1 MPLSL
6 SAIGFLNGLTQS
18 GLLILGCIL
27 GVFFIIKSKKTQA
40 KLLLF
45 LGLGTLGIGLWQLAG
60 FIDFIHI
67 LATEINLP
75 IYSDKNIPLSSVF
88 WYFTTTFELIFG
100 IAFIFYSALKLVIP
114 SKRYYFFTLYLIL
127 GVSISIIYI
136 WFFSSDVDL
145 VPINS
150 PGDDIINTSIKTT
163 SLIFPLII
171 GAVLLYFIFNV
182 LGLFLK
188 SFKSR
193 GIVKK
198 KEIQLSIAN
207 LLFLIFFVAYVMAG
221 TSVYKLIMRIGE
233 IGSIIVMYYALREVQ
248 EKIEK
253 ERPKKAI
260 KVEEGLFRVVERPD
274 VITEEEVTI
283 SKEKKICLVCKG
295 KVLSFSFICP
305 VCETFYCENC
315 ARAIM
320 ELENACWAC
329 DQPLDASRPHTPYK
343 KKEIAHDDSKF
354 KV

>member
-1 MPLSL
+1 M
-6 SAIGFLNGLTQS
+6 
-18 GLLILGCIL
+18 
-27 GVFFIIKSKKTQA
+27 A

-67 LATEINLP
+67 LATQTNLP
-75 IYSDKNIPLSSVF
+75 IYSDKNVPFSSVF

-127 GVSISIIYI
+127 GVGVSIIYI

-145 VPINS
+145 VFS
-150 PGDDIINTSIKTT
+150 PGGDIINTSIKTT

-182 LGLFLK
+182 LGLLLK

-193 GIVKK
+193 GIIKK
-198 KEIQLSIAN
+198 KETQLSVAN
-207 LLFLIFFVAYVMAG
+207 LLFLIFFIAYVMAG
-221 TSVYKLIMRIGE
+221 TSVYKLVMRIGE

-248 EKIEK
+248 EKQER
-253 ERPKKAI
+253 ERPKKEI

-295 KVLSFSFICP
+295 KVWSFSFICP
-305 VCETFYCENC
+305 ECETFYCEKC

-320 ELENACWAC
+320 ELENVCWAC
-329 DQPLDASRPHTPYK
+329 DQPLDASRPHKPYK
-343 KKEIAHDDSKF
+343 KKEIAQDDSKF
-354 KV
+354 KI